1 MTEENKAIFSL
12 DDGYATTRRVTCLPP
27 IIINQPEDKIQTQ
40 LFLPVT
46 NTTKSDGGLRTK
58 GYFKKNSIDNP
69 LITVITVVFNGES
82 YLEKTIL
89 SVITQS
95 YNNIE
100 YIIIDGGS
108 TDNSINIIS
117 RYGNQIDYWISENDT
132 GIYDAMNKGVKFS
145 NQSSYLYFLNSGDYI
160 FDSDVLIRLSKLFD
174 GKNIVFGGIQ
184 YDTGEIVKS
193 SLSINRY
200 LHNTIHHQ
208 SVFYP
213 SQIIKHIGFDSSYK
227 IMADYKLNI
236 QIYNTHNYRYISE
249 NSIIALC
256 TENGLS
262 RSNFNVAKTEINKVQ
277 YQMFGEIFGRILAK
291 IFNIKFFIWK
301 IVKNK

>member
-12 DDGYATTRRVTCLPP
+12 NDEYATTRRVTCLPP
-27 IIINQPEDKIQTQ
+27 IIINHSEDKIQTQ

-46 NTTKSDGGLRTK
+46 NTIKSEGGLRTK

-69 LITVITVVFNGES
+69 LITVITVVFNGAN

-95 YNNIE
+95 YDNIE

-117 RYGNQIDYWISENDT
+117 QYENKIDYWISENDT

-145 NQSSYLYFLNSGDYI
+145 NQSSYLYFLNSGDYV
-160 FDSDVLIRLSKLFD
+160 FYSDVFARLSKLFD
-174 GKNIVFGGIQ
+174 GKNIVFGKIQ

-193 SLSINRY
+193 SLSVNRY

-208 SVFYP
+208 SIFYP
-213 SQIIKHIGFDSSYK
+213 SQIIRHIGFDCSYR

-236 QIYNTHNYRYISE
+236 QIYNTHKYRYISDC
-249 NSIIALC
+249 SIIALC

-262 RSNFNVAKTEINKVQ
+262 RSNFNLAKSEINKVK
-277 YQMFGEIFGRILAK
+277 YQMFGEFFGWILAI

-301 IVKNK
+301 FVKNK